1 VKTPRNLGDLQKKA
15 KHLQDSTKRVAVG
28 MMVKNLKEG
37 TIKIVRTNHGTKEK
51 IGLTKTIV
59 RKEDLVGKKVEPEGI
74 TGKIQVE
81 VVDLIEMII
90 EHMENE
96 EGDLVM
102 TIRVDDLAEIQNLE
116 AVDSTEKME
125 EVDSTEKMEEVDL
138 TEKMEEVDST
148 EKMEEVDLIRLTM
161 TNLGEKEMTIQL
173 IGEVLKTKMMV
184 EVGKIETVLA
194 VTKVVTVGKIGKI
207 ERVVVEA
214 GIKIETVGKMAAV
227 IGKADLIMMVVS
239 RKVVLAESHQRKEAV
254 SGNLGRKVV
263 VIHSLSIPLNHKR
276 KICYM
281 MDKIRNNSQPVQC
294 CYLAENGTTTWSKC
308 SHVLPDSVGGIPP
321 VTVKVGSS
329 EDIQVVFTTSPMEFY
344 VQLTSSFDELNELM
358 EKIKTACESG
368 EVSDMSSVAEKV
380 GCLAKYS
387 EDDSWYRGYVEEKS
401 FDTAKVLFVDYGNK
415 EDVSCDKIKE
425 LPESMCVLPVQAV
438 KCRLYAVPETAE
450 TDAFS
455 ALVDGKTLNAQFV
468 AKHFLTKSFQLRHV
482 TICDIVKS

>member
-1 VKTPRNLGDLQKKA
+1 MLRMQKAWKHYESRSATSNSTVKTPRNLGDLQKKA

-125 EVDSTEKMEEVDL
+125 EVDSTEKMEEVDS

-254 SGNLGRKVV
+254 SGNLGRKISVEQYFVSIKQKLSYHKPLPILRQRSKSSGVV
-263 VIHSLSIPLNHKR
+263 DNVIAESRRPFALLYFRILPLHFSKHKNSTKTNITKQKLNSLLKKKHTKLVIILDQTPPPKMRVPPAEGASEARADVNER
-276 KICYM
+276 KHPS
-281 MDKIRNNSQPVQC
+281 R
-294 CYLAENGTTTWSKC
+294 
-308 SHVLPDSVGGIPP
+308 
-321 VTVKVGSS
+321 
-329 EDIQVVFTTSPMEFY
+329 
-344 VQLTSSFDELNELM
+344 
-358 EKIKTACESG
+358 
-368 EVSDMSSVAEKV
+368 
-380 GCLAKYS
+380 
-387 EDDSWYRGYVEEKS
+387 
-401 FDTAKVLFVDYGNK
+401 
-415 EDVSCDKIKE
+415 
-425 LPESMCVLPVQAV
+425 
-438 KCRLYAVPETAE
+438 
-450 TDAFS
+450 
-455 ALVDGKTLNAQFV
+455 
-468 AKHFLTKSFQLRHV
+468 
-482 TICDIVKS
+482 